1 MDHEALRMRVRRLGL
16 GVLVAGAWLFSTA
29 CRERPA
35 DDGAVAEVGAWT
47 LTGARLADLLVLGQP
62 LGLDS
67 ATVDA
72 LVDHWV
78 AVAALAQRAG
88 GRADLTGPDAARAS
102 LWLERREALL
112 EADRVA
118 RLGPP
123 EPVSDAEARA
133 SFEADSLKLLAHVL
147 RATTDVTSADEE
159 DLQRRTA
166 DAMHQDLLAGGS
178 WAAAVARS
186 EDAATRGES
195 GLLGLVRPDEL
206 PVALQGAAGALEP
219 GQISSVVRSPAGFH
233 ILYRPR
239 WSDVGPLYARLLGER
254 ARSRRDAA
262 ALDAMA
268 DSLDISVAADAPS
281 VVRAWAAGQPPPAV
295 RDALVRWTGG
305 ELSADVA
312 EQWVAAL
319 PDEARRELTAAG
331 DEDVRRFLV
340 DVAAREARIARA
352 LTGGLTLD
360 PAVERE
366 LDGLHAAEV
375 DAWAS
380 ELDGGS
386 VAPPYSR
393 QALER
398 YMEHLV
404 SRQIDLRPVPPLLE
418 RWLLADVDWRVDRE
432 ASRTS
437 AEAARR
443 MITAAEGRGDAG

>member
-1 MDHEALRMRVRRLGL
+1 MRVGRSGRGILL
-16 GVLVAGAWLFSTA
+16 AGAWLLA
-29 CRERPA
+29 AGCAERPGDA
-35 DDGAVAEVGAWT
+35 GAVAQVGEWT
-47 LTGARLADLLVLGQP
+47 LTSTRLADLLVLGQP
-62 LGLDS
+62 LGLDT

-88 GRADLTGPDAARAS
+88 AGADLRSPDAVRAS

-123 EPVSDAEARA
+123 EPASDAEARA
-133 SFEADSLKLLAHVL
+133 SFEADTLKLLAHVL
-147 RATTDVTSADEE
+147 RATTEATSAGEE

-166 DAMHQDLLAGGS
+166 DAVHRDLLAGGS

-186 EDAATRGES
+186 EDASTRDES

-206 PVALQGAAGALEP
+206 PTPLQGAARALEP
-219 GQISSVVRSPAGFH
+219 GQISSVLRSPAGFH

-239 WSDVGPLYARLLGER
+239 WADVGPLYARLLAEH

-268 DSLDISVAADAPS
+268 DSLGIAVETEALPA
-281 VVRAWAAGQPPPAV
+281 VREWAAGRSPATV
-295 RDALVRWTGG
+295 PDLLARWAGGGLGADA
-305 ELSADVA
+305 A

-319 PDEARRELTAAG
+319 PDEARRELAATD
-331 DEDVRRFLV
+331 DEDVRRFLA

-352 LTGGLTLD
+352 VAGGLTLD
-360 PAVERE
+360 PTVERE
-366 LDGLHAAEV
+366 LEALHAAEV

-386 VAPPYSR
+386 AAPAYSR
-393 QALER
+393 QALAR
-398 YMEHLV
+398 YMERLV
-404 SRQIDLRPVPPLLE
+404 SRQIALRPVPPLLE
-418 RWLLADVDWRVDRE
+418 RWLLADAEWRVDRR
-432 ASRTS
+432 ASRS
-437 AEAARR
+437 AGEAARR
-443 MITAAEGRGDAG
+443 MITAAEGREDAG